1 MGDSERGINICT
13 NITFSGCAVKDQ
25 DVKVFQA
32 LFYCVLKIP
41 ETVSTE
47 LSS

>member
-13 NITFSGCAVKDQ
+13 NITFSGSAVKDQ
-25 DVKVFQA
+25 DVKEFQA
-32 LFYCVLKIP
+32 LFYCVLKVT